1 MMSVPAVLFVLS
13 LGLLAQALVQLPEG
27 RGDKTG
33 KAQHLAKASASAQY
47 LVPLPE
53 GRQNETR
60 KVKDL
65 TNASTST
72 PSCLGK
78 N

>member
-1 MMSVPAVLFVLS
+1 MTAEAGLLVLS
-13 LGLLAQALVQLPEG
+13 LCLLAQALVPLPAG
-27 RGDKTG
+27 REDKTG
-33 KAQHLAKASASAQY
+33 KAQDIAKASASAQY

-53 GRQNETR
+53 GRQNETQ